1 MEEEVEIHML
11 LDVMSDIMGHY
22 NSCLLENVNED
33 LSNETTSLFF
43 GKDLTLI
50 SFKNQS
56 QVDATISWQVTK
68 CCVCAYLFFV
78 LIHSS
83 WSFLVY
89 LKW

>member
-43 GKDLTLI
+43 
-50 SFKNQS
+50 
-56 QVDATISWQVTK
+56 W
-68 CCVCAYLFFV
+68 
-78 LIHSS
+78 
-83 WSFLVY
+83 
-89 LKW
+89 